1 MVLEDHRWAALRA
14 EAASVYP
21 SVQFDAMRSVIEE
34 QLAHGCALDE
44 LHAVDLLLARRAA
57 QADRAAIACVE
68 ATYIARIGAWLG
80 AIEPSALVLDEVKQ
94 RVRVLALSGNP
105 PKISE
110 YRGRGPLGAWLRVLA
125 LREHAEHYRSR
136 GVVARGAVSDEQL
149 AELAQSE
156 GLSPELAC
164 VKARYRPV
172 MSAAFRAAIQGLSAR
187 ERTLLKLCYVDGL
200 SLDAIGG
207 LYAVN
212 KSTVSRWMAA
222 IRDDVLSRAI
232 AHAQREID
240 ATADDVEA
248 LLSAVR
254 SGVDWSLR
262 GLL

>member
-1 MVLEDHRWAALRA
+1 MVLEDRQWESLRA
-14 EAASVYP
+14 EAESVYP
-21 SVQFDAMRSVIEE
+21 SVRFDGARHVIEE
-34 QLAHGCALDE
+34 QLASGVALEE
-44 LHAVDLLLARRAA
+44 LHAVDLLLARRGA
-57 QADRAAIACVE
+57 QGDRAAVACIE
-68 ATYIARIGAWLG
+68 RTFIARIAAWLG
-80 AIEPSALVLDEVKQ
+80 AIETDALVIDEVKQ
-94 RVRVLALSGNP
+94 RVRVLTLSGSP
-105 PKISE
+105 PKINE
-110 YRGRGPLGAWLRVLA
+110 YRGRGPLGAWLRVVS
-125 LREHAEHYRSR
+125 LREHAEHYRAR

-212 KSTVSRWMAA
+212 KSTVSRWMAS
-222 IRDDVLSRAI
+222 IREQVLDRAI
-232 AHAQREID
+232 DHARREID
-240 ATADDVEA
+240 GASDDVEA